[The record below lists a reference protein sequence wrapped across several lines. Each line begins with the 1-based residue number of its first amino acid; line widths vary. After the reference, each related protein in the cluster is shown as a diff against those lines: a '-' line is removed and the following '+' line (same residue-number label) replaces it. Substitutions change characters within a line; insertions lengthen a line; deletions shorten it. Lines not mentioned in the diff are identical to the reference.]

1 VPAENLHRCQD
12 GCSGPS
18 SAWREAVGFFLK
30 VRRERPKEEGADAK
44 DGVDAQ
50 GWALQ
55 LKEEEITMALSILTN
70 TASLNAQRNLSQTGK
85 ALSANFSR
93 LSSGMRIN
101 TAGDDAAGLA
111 ISERMKSQ
119 IRSMS
124 QAERNS
130 NDGISLLQTAEGAMN
145 ENSGILV
152 RMRELSMQSAN
163 GTLGQGE
170 RDALQTEFGQLTS
183 EIDRIANVTQFNGR
197 NLLDGSNATFTFQVG
212 INTTAGQDTIDA
224 TMSNMKAATYGTN
237 ATDLTGLDI
246 SSSAGATAAL
256 TALDTAIDDTSTAR
270 AGLGATQNRLQV
282 TVTNLQ
288 SARENLSAAN
298 SRIRDVDVAEE
309 SAAMTRNNI
318 LSQAGMAVLSQA
330 NQLPS
335 LAPPLLRGFF
345 TCTTL
350 AGRGAAR
357 PPRFSA
363 SSSALIQ
370 LGLDCRT

>member
-1 VPAENLHRCQD
+1 
-12 GCSGPS
+12 
-18 SAWREAVGFFLK
+18 
-30 VRRERPKEEGADAK
+30 
-44 DGVDAQ
+44 
-50 GWALQ
+50 
-55 LKEEEITMALSILTN
+55 MALSILTN
-70 TASLNAQRNLSQTGK
+70 TASLNAQRNLAQTGK
-85 ALSANFSR
+85 SLSANFSR

-124 QAERNS
+124 QAERNA

-145 ENSGILV
+145 ENSGILI
-152 RMRELSMQSAN
+152 RMRELAMQSAN
-163 GTLGQGE
+163 GTLGQSE
-170 RDALQTEFGQLTS
+170 RDALQTEFSQLTS
-183 EIDRIANVTQFNGR
+183 EIDRIANVTKFNGQD
-197 NLLDGSNATFTFQVG
+197 LLNNTTGFTFQVG
-212 INTTAGQDTIDA
+212 VGTTGNDTIAAD
-224 TMSNMKAATYGTN
+224 MVDMRAATYGTDGAGN
-237 ATDLTGLDI
+237 NTPVNLTTLDI
-246 SSSAGATAAL
+246 SSAGGATAAL
-256 TALDTAIDDTSTAR
+256 TALDSAIDNTSTAR

-335 LAPPLLRGFF
+335 MALSLLRG
-345 TCTTL
+345 
-350 AGRGAAR
+350 
-357 PPRFSA
+357 
-363 SSSALIQ
+363 
-370 LGLDCRT
+370 